1 MIVIDLIFL
10 CLALRYHLERK
21 KTYYHVLF
29 VHCVIPS
36 KIGEH
41 KFEFFS
47 YFLNLYST
55 INLVVSCCVYFHG
68 SCYAASTG
76 YPYPF
81 RFEWTL
87 TAW

>member
-1 MIVIDLIFL
+1 M
-10 CLALRYHLERK
+10 
-21 KTYYHVLF
+21 
-29 VHCVIPS
+29 
-36 KIGEH
+36 
-41 KFEFFS
+41 FEFFS